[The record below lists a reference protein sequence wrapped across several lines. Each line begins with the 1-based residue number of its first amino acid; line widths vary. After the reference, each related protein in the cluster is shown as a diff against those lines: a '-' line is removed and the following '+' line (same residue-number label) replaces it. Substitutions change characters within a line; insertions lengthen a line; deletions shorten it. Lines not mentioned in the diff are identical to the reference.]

1 MVLKVV
7 AVAVTQ
13 VKGVVAVV
21 IVLRLALMQLV
32 ETLAYN
38 LEDRGLDFRWGI

>member
-13 VKGVVAVV
+13 VKVVGAVV
-21 IVLRLALMQLV
+21 IVLRLAVMQLV
-32 ETLAYN
+32 EALAYN
-38 LEDRGLDFRWGI
+38 LEDRGFDSR